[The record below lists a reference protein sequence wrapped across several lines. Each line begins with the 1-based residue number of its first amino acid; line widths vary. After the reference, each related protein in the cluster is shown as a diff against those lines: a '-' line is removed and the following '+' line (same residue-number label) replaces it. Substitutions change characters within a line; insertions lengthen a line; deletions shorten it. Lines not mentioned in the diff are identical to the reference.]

1 MTVGILGC
9 GAMGRACAF
18 AATRLFPQDTIHLI
32 DRDSNRAANLE
43 SWLSAVGAPSRT
55 AVHVIDTDDNAS
67 LIRVLGNCRITIAAL
82 PWASTLPAVI
92 AANTVGTALVSL
104 TRPDYSDVDALRAL
118 SNRSLILLPCGLEPG
133 LTEILARDLAS
144 GLDEVTEVAIRCGGI
159 PVTPVPPLGYKL
171 LFDDRL
177 PVTMRP
183 AYRIEG
189 GKLIVGRHFDN
200 VEELDIKGLGILEGH
215 DDGMLPW
222 LIEDDYLGNANLV
235 TQKTLRWPGFAQA
248 ITTLH
253 RLGLLSDD
261 LVNVGGISSSPRQ
274 LIEDLL
280 RQRMSAAAKTED
292 LTILTVSASGYR
304 KGEHVKLS
312 ASCMDHADVEKNLS
326 SMART
331 TGFTAVSAAKMI
343 ADGIVTGSGWL
354 TPHTTITGPLVPILL
369 EHLRFLGV
377 EITLNY

>member
-1 MTVGILGC
+1 MTIGILGC

-18 AATRLFPQDTIHLI
+18 AATRLFPQDTIHII
-32 DRDSNRAANLE
+32 DSDSKRATDLE
-43 SWLSAVGAPSRT
+43 SWLSAVGTPSQT
-55 AVHVIDTDDNAS
+55 LAHVIDTVDKAS
-67 LIRVLGNCRITIAAL
+67 LTRVLGDCRITIAAL
-82 PWASTLPAVI
+82 PWVSTLPAVI
-92 AANTVGTALVSL
+92 TANAVGTDLVSL
-104 TRPDYSDVDALRAL
+104 TRPDYSDIGALRAL
-118 SNRSLILLPCGLEPG
+118 SNRSLTLLPCGLEPG

-144 GLDEVTEVAIRCGGI
+144 RLDEVTEVAIRCGGI

-200 VEELDIKGLGILEGH
+200 LEEINISGLGILEGH

-222 LIEDDYLGNANLV
+222 LIEDEYLGNANLV

-261 LVNVGGISSSPRQ
+261 LVNVGGIYSSPRQ

-280 RQRMSAAAKTED
+280 RQRMSAAAKIDD
-292 LTILTVSASGYR
+292 LTILTVSACGYR
-304 KGEHVKLS
+304 KGEYVKLS
-312 ASCMDHADVEKNLS
+312 ANCMDYADVKKNLS

-343 ADGIVTGSGWL
+343 DDGIITGSGWL

-369 EHLRFLGV
+369 EHLRSLDI
-377 EITLNY
+377 EIILNY

>member
-1 MTVGILGC
+1 MTIGILGC

-18 AATRLFPQDTIHLI
+18 AATRLFPHDTIQII
-32 DRDSNRAANLE
+32 DRDSNRASNLE
-43 SWLSAVGAPSRT
+43 SWLSTVGAPNRT
-55 AVHVIDTDDNAS
+55 AVHVIDTTDNAS
-67 LIRVLGNCRITIAAL
+67 LIHILGQCRIAIAAL
-82 PWASTLPAVI
+82 PWSSTLPAVI
-92 AANTVGTALVSL
+92 AANTVGTGLVSL
-104 TRPDYSDVDALRAL
+104 TRPDYSDIEALQSL

-144 GLDEVTEVAIRCGGI
+144 NLDEVNEVAIRCGGI

-177 PVTMRP
+177 PVAMRP
-183 AYRIEG
+183 AFHIKE
-189 GKLIVGRHFDN
+189 GKLIVGKHFDN
-200 VEELDIKGLGILEGH
+200 IEELNIKGLGILEGH

-222 LIEDDYLGNANLV
+222 LIDDDYLGNANLV

-253 RLGLLSDD
+253 RLGLLSDESVD
-261 LVNVGGISSSPRQ
+261 VGGICSSPRQ

-280 RQRMSAAAKTED
+280 RQRMSATENIED

-304 KGEHVKLS
+304 KGEYIKLS
-312 ASCMDHADVEKNLS
+312 ASCMDYADVERSLS

-343 ADGIVTGSGWL
+343 DDGIITGSGWL
-354 TPHTTITGPLVPILL
+354 KPHTTITGSRVPILL
-369 EHLRFLGV
+369 EYLRLLGV
-377 EITLNY
+377 EVTVN

>member
-1 MTVGILGC
+1 MTIGILGC

-18 AATRLFPQDTIHLI
+18 AATRLFPKDTIHII
-32 DRDSNRAANLE
+32 DRDSNRAASLE
-43 SWLSAVGAPSRT
+43 SWLRAVGASNRT
-55 AVHVIDTDDNAS
+55 VVHVIDTDDNAS
-67 LIRVLGNCRITIAAL
+67 LIRILGNCRITIAAL

-92 AANTVGTALVSL
+92 AASTIGTTLVSL

-118 SNRSLILLPCGLEPG
+118 NNRSLILLPCGLEPG

-144 GLDEVTEVAIRCGGI
+144 DLDEVTEVAIRCGGI
-159 PVTPVPPLGYKL
+159 PVTPIPPLGYKL

-189 GKLIVGRHFDN
+189 GKLISGQHFDN
-200 VEELDIKGLGILEGH
+200 IEELDIKGLGILEGH

-222 LIEDDYLGNANLV
+222 LIEDDYLGNTNLV

-248 ITTLH
+248 MTTLH

-261 LVNVGGISSSPRQ
+261 LVNVGGIVSSPRQ
-274 LIEDLL
+274 LIEDLF
-280 RQRMSAAAKTED
+280 RQRMSEAEKIED
-292 LTILTVSASGYR
+292 LTILTVSASGYK
-304 KGEHVKLS
+304 KGEQVILS
-312 ASCMDHADVEKNLS
+312 ASCMDHADVERGLS

-331 TGFTAVSAAKMI
+331 TGFTAVAAAKMI
-343 ADGIVTGSGWL
+343 DDGIITGSGWL
-354 TPHTTITGPLVPILL
+354 TPHTTITGSLVPILL

-377 EITLNY
+377 EITVNY